1 MQTTDRNDSM
11 MSDFFQVGGHS
22 NFGGM
27 RDRIEELKDKAIIQA
42 KEKQRQQ
49 ALQIKKL
56 IDEEER
62 LEQDAKQKTKQE
74 IINEQ
79 NVLKNQVVDTPTS
92 QPKANKTPYLWI
104 GLGAVV
110 LVGVTI
116 LIVKKS

>member
-11 MSDFFQVGGHS
+11 MSDFFQVEGHS

-27 RDRIEELKDKAIIQA
+27 RDKIEELKDKAIAQA

-49 ALQIKKL
+49 ALEIKRL
-56 IDEEER
+56 IDEEEKV
-62 LEQDAKQKTKQE
+62 KQQ

-79 NVLKNQVVDTPTS
+79 NVLKNQVIDTPS
-92 QPKANKTPYLWI
+92 PQVKENKTPYLWI

>member
-1 MQTTDRNDSM
+1 MQTTSRDDSM

-22 NFGGM
+22 NFGGIM
-27 RDRIEELKDKAIIQA
+27 KLMKERKDIAIAKA
-42 KEKQRQQ
+42 KENKRKQ
-49 ALQIKKL
+49 ALEIKRL
-56 IDEEER
+56 IEEEER
-62 LEQDAKQKTKQE
+62 IEQE

-79 NVLKNQVVDTPTS
+79 NVLKNQVVDTPTP

>member
-1 MQTTDRNDSM
+1 MQTTNANDSM

-22 NFGGM
+22 NFGGG
-27 RDRIEELKDKAIIQA
+27 RLNELMEQA
-42 KEKQRQQ
+42 KAKALEKQRQQ

-62 LEQDAKQKTKQE
+62 LEQE

-79 NVLKNQVVDTPTS
+79 NVLKNQVVDTPTP

>member
-1 MQTTDRNDSM
+1 MQTTSRDDSM
-11 MSDFFQVGGHS
+11 MSDFFQVNGHS
-22 NFGGM
+22 NFSGGKINEL
-27 RDRIEELKDKAIIQA
+27 IEQAKAKA

-49 ALQIKKL
+49 ALEIKRL
-56 IDEEER
+56 IEEE
-62 LEQDAKQKTKQE
+62 EKVQQE
-74 IINEQ
+74 ILNEQ
-79 NVLKNQVVDTPTS
+79 NVLKNSVVDTPTP

>member
-1 MQTTDRNDSM
+1 MQTTNRDDSM
-11 MSDFFQVGGHS
+11 MSDFFQVGGYS
-22 NFGGM
+22 NFGGIL
-27 RDRIEELKDKAIIQA
+27 RKQREQAIAQA

-62 LEQDAKQKTKQE
+62 LEQE

>member
-22 NFGGM
+22 NFAGI
-27 RDRIEELKDKAIIQA
+27 REHIEELKERTLAKV

-49 ALQIKKL
+49 ALAVKKL
-56 IDEEER
+56 IEEE
-62 LEQDAKQKTKQE
+62 EKIKQE

-79 NVLKNQVVDTPTS
+79 NTLRNQVVDTPTP
-92 QPKANKTPYLWI
+92 QTKAKKTPYLWI

>member
-11 MSDFFQVGGHS
+11 MSDFFQVGGYS
-22 NFGGM
+22 NFGGVK
-27 RDRIEELKDKAIIQA
+27 DKIEELKQKAIAQA

-49 ALQIKKL
+49 ALEIKRL
-56 IDEEER
+56 IDEEEKIK
-62 LEQDAKQKTKQE
+62 QD

-79 NVLKNQVVDTPTS
+79 KVLKNQVIDKPSPQV
-92 QPKANKTPYLWI
+92 KENKTPYLWI

>member
-1 MQTTDRNDSM
+1 MQTTSRDDSM

-27 RDRIEELKDKAIIQA
+27 RDKIEELKNKAIAQA
-42 KEKQRQQ
+42 KEKQRKQ
-49 ALQIKKL
+49 ALELKKL
-56 IDEEER
+56 IDEEE
-62 LEQDAKQKTKQE
+62 KVKQE

-79 NVLKNQVVDTPTS
+79 NVLKNQVIDTPS
-92 QPKANKTPYLWI
+92 PQVEGNKTPYLWI

>member
-27 RDRIEELKDKAIIQA
+27 IDRIEELKDKAIAQA

-62 LEQDAKQKTKQE
+62 LEQE

>member
-1 MQTTDRNDSM
+1 MQTTSRDDSM

-22 NFGGM
+22 NFGGKK
-27 RDRIEELKDKAIIQA
+27 IEEFKDKVIAQA

-56 IDEEER
+56 IEEEER
-62 LEQDAKQKTKQE
+62 IEQE

-79 NVLKNQVVDTPTS
+79 NVLKNQVVDTPTP

-110 LVGVTI
+110 LVGATI

>member
-11 MSDFFQVGGHS
+11 MSDFFQVGGYS
-22 NFGGM
+22 NFGG
-27 RDRIEELKDKAIIQA
+27 LKEQMDKLKEQAIAKA
-42 KEKQRQQ
+42 KEKQREQ
-49 ALQIKKL
+49 ALEVKRL
-56 IDEEER
+56 IDEEE
-62 LEQDAKQKTKQE
+62 KIKQE

-79 NVLKNQVVDTPTS
+79 NTLRNQVVDTPTP

>member
-1 MQTTDRNDSM
+1 MQTTNANDSM

-22 NFGGM
+22 NFGGG
-27 RDRIEELKDKAIIQA
+27 RLNELIEQA
-42 KEKQRQQ
+42 KAKALEKQRQQ

-62 LEQDAKQKTKQE
+62 LEQE

>member
-1 MQTTDRNDSM
+1 MQTTNSNDSM

-22 NFGGM
+22 NFGGQ
-27 RDRIEELKDKAIIQA
+27 LKQMQEKALAIA
-42 KEKQRQQ
+42 KEKKRKQ
-49 ALQIKKL
+49 ALEIKRL

-62 LEQDAKQKTKQE
+62 VKQE
-74 IINEQ
+74 ILNEQ
-79 NVLKNQVVDTPTS
+79 NVLNNERDNQTS
-92 QPKANKTPYLWI
+92 EPNTQPNSQLNQQKTPYLWI

>member
-1 MQTTDRNDSM
+1 MQTTNENDSM

-22 NFGGM
+22 NFGGGKLNKLM
-27 RDRIEELKDKAIIQA
+27 EQA
-42 KEKQRQQ
+42 KAKALEKQRQQ

-62 LEQDAKQKTKQE
+62 LEQE

-79 NVLKNQVVDTPTS
+79 NVLKNQVVDTPTP

>member
-11 MSDFFQVGGHS
+11 MSDFFQVDGFV
-22 NFGGM
+22 NFSPTRLNEL
-27 RDRIEELKDKAIIQA
+27 RDQVIAKA
-42 KEKQRQQ
+42 KEKQRQE
-49 ALQIKKL
+49 ALEIKR
-56 IDEEER
+56 IIEEEER
-62 LEQDAKQKTKQE
+62 VKQE

-79 NVLKNQVVDTPTS
+79 NVLNNSNNNSNNNTSTPPAT
-92 QPKANKTPYLWI
+92 QQDKTPYLWI

>member
-1 MQTTDRNDSM
+1 MQTKSRDDSM

-22 NFGGM
+22 NFGGL
-27 RDRIEELKDKAIIQA
+27 RGKIDEFQEKVIAQA
-42 KEKQRQQ
+42 KEKQRKQ
-49 ALQIKKL
+49 ALEIKKL
-56 IDEEER
+56 IEEEER
-62 LEQDAKQKTKQE
+62 LEQE

-79 NVLKNQVVDTPTS
+79 NVLKNQVVDTPTP

>member
-1 MQTTDRNDSM
+1 MQTTSRDDSM

-22 NFGGM
+22 NFGGIM
-27 RDRIEELKDKAIIQA
+27 KRMKERKDIAIAKA
-42 KEKQRQQ
+42 KENKRKQ
-49 ALQIKKL
+49 ALEIKRL
-56 IDEEER
+56 IEEEER
-62 LEQDAKQKTKQE
+62 IEQE

-79 NVLKNQVVDTPTS
+79 NVLKNQVVDTPTP

>member
-11 MSDFFQVGGHS
+11 MSDFFQVGGYS
-22 NFGGM
+22 NFGGGLKKK
-27 RDRIEELKDKAIIQA
+27 INELKEQAIAEA

-49 ALQIKKL
+49 ALEIKRL
-56 IDEEER
+56 IDEEE
-62 LEQDAKQKTKQE
+62 KIKNE

-79 NVLKNQVVDTPTS
+79 NVLKNQVIDKPSPQVNE
-92 QPKANKTPYLWI
+92 NKTPYLWI

>member
-22 NFGGM
+22 NFAGI
-27 RDRIEELKDKAIIQA
+27 RKIIEEQKDKAIAQA

-49 ALQIKKL
+49 ALEIKRL
-56 IDEEER
+56 IDEEE
-62 LEQDAKQKTKQE
+62 KIKNE

-79 NVLKNQVVDTPTS
+79 NILKNQVIDKPSPQV
-92 QPKANKTPYLWI
+92 KENKTPYLWI

>member
-1 MQTTDRNDSM
+1 MQTTSRDDSM
-11 MSDFFQVGGHS
+11 MSDFFQVEGYSNLGGS
-22 NFGGM
+22 LNKLM
-27 RDRIEELKDKAIIQA
+27 EQAKAKA
-42 KEKQRQQ
+42 KEKKRQQ
-49 ALQIKKL
+49 ALEIKKL

-62 LEQDAKQKTKQE
+62 VKQE

-79 NVLKNQVVDTPTS
+79 NVLNNERDNQTS
-92 QPKANKTPYLWI
+92 EPNTQPNSQLNQEKTPYLWI

>member
-11 MSDFFQVGGHS
+11 MSDFFQVDGYV
-22 NFGGM
+22 NFSPTRLNEL
-27 RDRIEELKDKAIIQA
+27 RDKVIAKA
-42 KEKQRQQ
+42 KEKQRQE
-49 ALQIKKL
+49 ALEIKRL
-56 IDEEER
+56 IDEEE
-62 LEQDAKQKTKQE
+62 KVKQE

-79 NVLKNQVVDTPTS
+79 NVLNNERNNQTS
-92 QPKANKTPYLWI
+92 EPNTQSNSQLNQQKTPYLWI

>member
-1 MQTTDRNDSM
+1 MQTTSRDDSM

-22 NFGGM
+22 NFGG
-27 RDRIEELKDKAIIQA
+27 LKDKIEEAKNKAIARA

-49 ALQIKKL
+49 ALEIKKL

-62 LEQDAKQKTKQE
+62 VKQE

-79 NVLKNQVVDTPTS
+79 NVLNNERDNQTS
-92 QPKANKTPYLWI
+92 EPNTQPNSQLNQEKTPYLWI

>member
-1 MQTTDRNDSM
+1 MQTTNANDSM
-11 MSDFFQVGGHS
+11 MSDFFQVGGYS

-27 RDRIEELKDKAIIQA
+27 KKKIEEARDKAIAQA

-62 LEQDAKQKTKQE
+62 LEQE

-79 NVLKNQVVDTPTS
+79 NVLKNQVVDTPTP
-92 QPKANKTPYLWI
+92 QPKSNKTPYLWI

>member
-22 NFGGM
+22 NFAGV
-27 RDRIEELKDKAIIQA
+27 RKIIEEQKDKAIAQF

-49 ALQIKKL
+49 ALEIKRL
-56 IDEEER
+56 IDEEE
-62 LEQDAKQKTKQE
+62 KVKNE

-79 NVLKNQVVDTPTS
+79 NVLKNQVIDKPTP
-92 QPKANKTPYLWI
+92 QVKENKTPYLWI

>member
-1 MQTTDRNDSM
+1 MQTTSRDDSM

-27 RDRIEELKDKAIIQA
+27 RDKIEELKEKAIAQA

-62 LEQDAKQKTKQE
+62 LEQE

-79 NVLKNQVVDTPTS
+79 NVLKNQVVDTSTPQP

>member
-1 MQTTDRNDSM
+1 MQTTNANDSM

-22 NFGGM
+22 NFGGG
-27 RDRIEELKDKAIIQA
+27 RLNELIEQA
-42 KEKQRQQ
+42 KAKALEKQRQQ

-62 LEQDAKQKTKQE
+62 LEQE

-79 NVLKNQVVDTPTS
+79 NVLKNQVIDTPS
-92 QPKANKTPYLWI
+92 PQVEGNKTPYLWI

-110 LVGVTI
+110 LVGATI

>member
-1 MQTTDRNDSM
+1 MQTTNANDSM

-22 NFGGM
+22 NFGGG
-27 RDRIEELKDKAIIQA
+27 RLNELIEQA
-42 KEKQRQQ
+42 KAKALEKQRQQ

-62 LEQDAKQKTKQE
+62 LEQE

-79 NVLKNQVVDTPTS
+79 NVLKNQVVDTSTPQP

>member
-1 MQTTDRNDSM
+1 MQTTSSDDSM

-22 NFGGM
+22 NFGGNRIKEM
-27 RDRIEELKDKAIIQA
+27 QEQLKAKIIEKKRKEALEIKRLIEEE
-42 KEKQRQQ
+42 EK
-49 ALQIKKL
+49 
-56 IDEEER
+56 
-62 LEQDAKQKTKQE
+62 LEQE
-74 IINEQ
+74 ILNEQ
-79 NVLKNQVVDTPTS
+79 NVLKNQVVDTPIP